1 MNTKTLEEAVSYFKQ
16 NQGFDRIMKKMK
28 NKYQSFE
35 RETPGTIIIEKPTKM
50 EREALSGFMKKDY
63 SKNKN
68 ISISLKK
75 FQTRLDETRFSGV
88 TIKQI
93 LEEYFGEE
101 IVSNKEQKIR
111 KRQEFEVFINNI
123 KKYCNYV
130 ETVET
135 IDEISNRNADEIVK
149 IKKEYHK
156 DKENLERELIKAIRA
171 IENLPENQESLPIF
185 AAKVNGDPHSLDRN
199 KLAGQFFL
207 KFLILKE
214 NGQKIEEQNI
224 CKENNCIQN
233 KTNKVDKNDIEKSEN
248 ENGAKKR
255 LEIVNKRK
263 TKTTEEIAEI
273 YYNNNVLIDEMSNM
287 VLVRN
292 LVALKNGH
300 VHEGWQAFY
309 NRHEAIQVTLYN
321 LSQIDE
327 ISTKID
333 EYKYKNVKSNKV
345 DETNIKI
352 QNLDKCLIVEN
363 PGVFTNIIQDG
374 RLKTIPIVC
383 TYGQV
388 KLAGLIL
395 LSKLVEAGMQLYYS
409 GDIDPEGMQIADK
422 LKQRFRNNITL
433 VGFNEKTYKKNKS
446 KVILSEIRL
455 KKLEGLKD
463 EKLKEIAKLLQQD
476 KVAAYEELN
485 IKELKEM
492 VEKWR

>member
-1 MNTKTLEEAVSYFKQ
+1 MF
-16 NQGFDRIMKKMK
+16 I
-28 NKYQSFE
+28 KY
-35 RETPGTIIIEKPTKM
+35 
-50 EREALSGFMKKDY
+50 
-63 SKNKN
+63 
-68 ISISLKK
+68 
-75 FQTRLDETRFSGV
+75 
-88 TIKQI
+88 
-93 LEEYFGEE
+93 
-101 IVSNKEQKIR
+101 
-111 KRQEFEVFINNI
+111 I

-135 IDEISNRNADEIVK
+135 IDEILNKNADEIVK
-149 IKKEYHK
+149 IKKEYYK
-156 DKENLERELIKAIRA
+156 DKENLKGELIKAIRA

-207 KFLILKE
+207 KFLILKK

-292 LVALKNGH
+292 LVALKNGQ

-309 NRHEAIQVTLYN
+309 NRHEAMQVTLYN

-333 EYKYKNVKSNKV
+333 KYKNFKSNKV
-345 DETNIKI
+345 DETNSKI

-395 LSKLVEAGMQLYYS
+395 LSKLVGVGTQLYYS

-433 VGFNEKTYKKNKS
+433 VGFDEKTYKKNKS
-446 KVILSEIRL
+446 NVILSEKRL

-463 EKLKEIAKLLQQD
+463 EELKKTAKLLQQD

-492 VEKWR
+492 VEKWKID

>member
-28 NKYQSFE
+28 SKYQSFE

-93 LEEYFGEE
+93 LEEYFGEV
-101 IVSNKEQKIR
+101 IVTNKEQKIR
-111 KRQEFEVFINNI
+111 KRQEFEVFIKNI

-135 IDEISNRNADEIVK
+135 IDEILNKNADEIVK
-149 IKKEYHK
+149 IKKEYYK
-156 DKENLERELIKAIRA
+156 DKENLKGELIKAIRA

-207 KFLILKE
+207 KFLILKK

-292 LVALKNGH
+292 LVALKNGQ

-309 NRHEAIQVTLYN
+309 NRHEAMQVTLYN

-333 EYKYKNVKSNKV
+333 KYKNFKSNKV
-345 DETNIKI
+345 DETNSKI

-433 VGFNEKTYKKNKS
+433 VGFDEKTYKKNKS
-446 KVILSEIRL
+446 NVILSEKRL

-463 EKLKEIAKLLQQD
+463 EELKKTAKLLQQD

-492 VEKWR
+492 VEKWRID

>member
-28 NKYQSFE
+28 SKYQSFE

-93 LEEYFGEE
+93 LEEYFGGE
-101 IVSNKEQKIR
+101 IVSNKEQKTR
-111 KRQEFEVFINNI
+111 EKQDFEKFMESI
-123 KKYCNYV
+123 KKHCNYV
-130 ETVET
+130 ETVEI
-135 IDEISNRNADEIVK
+135 IDEILNRNADEIVK

-156 DKENLERELIKAIRA
+156 DKENLKGELIKAIRA

-207 KFLILKE
+207 KFLILKK

-292 LVALKNGH
+292 LVALKNGQ

-309 NRHEAIQVTLYN
+309 DRHEAMQVTLYN

-333 EYKYKNVKSNKV
+333 KYKNFKSNKV

-363 PGVFTNIIQDG
+363 PGVFTDIIQDG

-433 VGFNEKTYKKNKS
+433 VGFDEKTYKKNKS
-446 KVILSEIRL
+446 NVILSEKRL

-463 EKLKEIAKLLQQD
+463 EELKKTAKLLQQD

-492 VEKWR
+492 VEKWKID